1 MMDIGSICLCLTVGA
16 LIVFASIG
24 IGVCFG
30 RCDKEQHDTDDDV
43 IIYIPLRDRN
53 RRGNKRDSP
62 PDAREIVDVLYML
75 RIAASSREKKV
86 IDYLIDREEKE

>member
-1 MMDIGSICLCLTVGA
+1 MDIGSIAICLTIGA

-30 RCDKEQHDTDDDV
+30 RSDKEQHDTDDDV

-53 RRGNKRDSP
+53 RRGNKRDIP